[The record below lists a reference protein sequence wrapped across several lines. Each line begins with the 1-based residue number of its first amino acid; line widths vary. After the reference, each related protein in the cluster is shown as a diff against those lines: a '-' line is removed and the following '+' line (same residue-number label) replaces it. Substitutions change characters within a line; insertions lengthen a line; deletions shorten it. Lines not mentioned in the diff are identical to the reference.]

1 MTEKKWFAS
10 EDLVV
15 RLQTE
20 SGSFQGVVVHTEDTG
35 SQARVVVDFPP
46 TRIPTIPVGS
56 EAPLVF
62 SGASLPVDLK
72 ASGIVVLRRE
82 DFFRHR
88 YMFQIS
94 HEAVSTLGKA
104 VSQRNATRVQPLA
117 TMPVKVSVTTV
128 ETNQRVDPELSD
140 ISATGVSVRVPRSD
154 EQKLYSSWRMR
165 VSLLLPDEKKPITLL
180 GNVVYRKLVGQA
192 VQYGIEFD
200 SASPDYE
207 VCQSEIMAYVL
218 RCQAEAFR
226 QALKE
231 NPMQPDSQRKPS
243 PAPQGAPDVE

>member
-10 EDLVV
+10 EDLIV

-20 SGSFQGVVVHTEDTG
+20 AGSFQGVVVHTEDTG

-46 TRIPTIPVGS
+46 TRIPTIPVGG

-62 SGASLPVDLK
+62 TGSALPSDLK

-104 VSQRNATRVQPLA
+104 VSQRNAARVAPLA
-117 TMPVKVSVTTV
+117 TLPVKVALTTV
-128 ETNQRVDPELSD
+128 ETNQRVDPEVAD
-140 ISATGVSVRVPRSD
+140 ISASGISVKVPRAD
-154 EQKLYSSWRMR
+154 EQKLFASWRMR

-180 GNVVYRKLVGQA
+180 GNVIYRKLVGQA
-192 VQYGIEFD
+192 VHYGIEFD
-200 SASPDYE
+200 SQSPDFE

-218 RCQAEAFR
+218 RCQAESFR

-231 NPMQPDSQRKPS
+231 SPMQSDAQRKPS
-243 PAPQGAPDVE
+243 PTPQGAPDID